1 MKKFALLTAVLF
13 ASVGFAYA
21 QFTFCSIDYPSGFG
35 TRLKGIN
42 DNGQMIGSYVDQYG
56 NEHAL
61 LVQNG
66 KFIPLAPN
74 TILGTEYSIGYK
86 SNDRGDVVGFVCDDI
101 ACHGFLLSKGVLT
114 TFDYPGAS
122 DTYAASINEFGTIV
136 GYWDL
141 YDAQGNF
148 LYEQGFTYKKGNF
161 TELTYPGS
169 GDTSPVGN
177 NDFNVVVGGWD
188 TVPNTTSPGFVEWMG
203 QFISFQAGFPDVAVT
218 QADGINDLGL
228 IVGQE
233 YTSYEYDN
241 NQGHGFLA
249 IGPHFTQLNY
259 PDAMETTAWGIN
271 NYGQMVGSWYDSN
284 FGAHGWL
291 VRPGKKT
298 CPSQYAVE
306 SSQRPQTPNAP
317 ASGRKSPLPA
327 RVKRMSQ

>member
-1 MKKFALLTAVLF
+1 MKKLTLLVAVLL
-13 ASVGFAYA
+13 ASTFAYA
-21 QFTFCSIDYPSGFG
+21 QYKYCSIDYPAGFG

-42 DNGQMIGSYVDQYG
+42 DTGQMVGSYVDQYG

-66 KFIPLAPN
+66 KFIPLAPT
-74 TILGTEYSIGYK
+74 TILGTEYSVGYK
-86 SNDRGDVVGFVCDDI
+86 SNDRGDVVGYVCDI
-101 ACHGFLLSKGVLT
+101 VACHGFLLSKGVLT

-122 DTYAASINEFGTIV
+122 DTYAADINQSGTII
-136 GYWDL
+136 GDWDL

-148 LYEQGFTYKKGNF
+148 LYEQGFTYKNGNF

-177 NDFNVVVGGWD
+177 NDFNIVVGIWD
-188 TVPNTTSPGFVEWMG
+188 MGLTATTGQGFVEWMG
-203 QFISFQAGFPDVAVT
+203 QFISFQAPFPDVAVT

-249 IGPHFTQLNY
+249 VGPAFTQLNY
-259 PDAMETTAWGIN
+259 PGAMETTAWGIN
-271 NYGQMVGSWYDSN
+271 WAGQMVGSWYDQN
-284 FGAHGWL
+284 LGAHGWL
-291 VRPGKKT
+291 VRPGKKN
-298 CPSQYAVE
+298 CPSLHAPDA
-306 SSQRPQTPNAP
+306 SQIASMPNLQ
-317 ASGRKSPLPA
+317 ASGQRISAPA